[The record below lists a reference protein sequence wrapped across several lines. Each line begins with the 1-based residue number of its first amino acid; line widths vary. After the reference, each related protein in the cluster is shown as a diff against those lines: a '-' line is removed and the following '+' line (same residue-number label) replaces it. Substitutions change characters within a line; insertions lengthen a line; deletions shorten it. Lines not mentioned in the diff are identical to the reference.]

1 VNTLHAKS
9 PVAHRDVGLAVGYV
23 PPKSSKNFEVY
34 GRTLGGGS
42 VACRGDSEV
51 LIVEDNRDA
60 AEMLAERIL
69 TSSRIELLE
78 LRDDELARFR
88 QLFRVPPHST
98 AHAGRF
104 SIFRIAQLRAAL
116 EQPK

>member
-1 VNTLHAKS
+1 V
-9 PVAHRDVGLAVGYV
+9 VV
-23 PPKSSKNFEVY
+23 
-34 GRTLGGGS
+34 S

-69 TSSRIELLE
+69 TRSRIELLE
-78 LRDDELARFR
+78 LVRLDTGDDVGAFRDDELAQF
-88 QLFRVPPHST
+88 QLLFPVRPQPT

-104 SIFRIAQLRAAL
+104 SIFRIARLRAAL